1 VGMVLAN
8 TAGFSVTRSLLAGG
22 TGDLGEDAT
31 ALLENGERGETNDNS
46 FEEQHAAM
54 ARRSR

>member
-1 VGMVLAN
+1 MVLAN